1 MITVPARR
9 VKQFGVEFYQ
19 AGLSAKDIDRL
30 VKFEVLGYSG
40 GPRDETPK
48 KNRSG
53 VRSRVNW
60 DMLEKRIAESETAY
74 QRPVIRRKIDEL
86 VTYYKECKDAG
97 TLPAIPGAVI
107 ITSEKRFTFT
117 PVAGHHDLGLLQIPE
132 EHGVLRVLDGQHRL
146 LALHAL
152 SQGGETISIEVPAV
166 LFDSLDARQIVEL
179 FVTINAKHTRLNP
192 SHIISLAGRKLYPD
206 PNQALAHDVIRSLNE
221 DETSPLHGEIKM
233 LGTGRGRVSQ
243 APLAEEIVDFLETV
257 EKLGSPPMKRLVLA
271 VLVLGCAATVALAQG
286 GAPRTPLPARVTAK
300 LGMLNVPALSPL
312 WLLPEY
318 AAAYNIQIE
327 TVMFQRFA
335 DGRTA
340 LASGDLDITAFGPQD
355 ITLAVAQGARSLVG
369 VAGVGSGN
377 DCLLVRRGED
387 IRDWKELGTRKIGI
401 GAGSIS
407 WLKFAASVQE
417 HGVDYGKLR
426 ITNIVGGGANYLKAL
441 QGKEID
447 LAVVWQP
454 FCAQGLVDGYA
465 QYPTLDHNRSKAVGG
480 LIAVLAVN
488 RDFMEKHPDAVQR
501 LVVAYLDVLKF
512 AQANPQRWSMI
523 YAEKAGLPEPVAAE
537 SIRITRLD
545 ATLRIRLGELEHVQV
560 R

>member
-1 MITVPARR
+1 
-9 VKQFGVEFYQ
+9 
-19 AGLSAKDIDRL
+19 
-30 VKFEVLGYSG
+30 
-40 GPRDETPK
+40 
-48 KNRSG
+48 
-53 VRSRVNW
+53 
-60 DMLEKRIAESETAY
+60 
-74 QRPVIRRKIDEL
+74 
-86 VTYYKECKDAG
+86 
-97 TLPAIPGAVI
+97 
-107 ITSEKRFTFT
+107 
-117 PVAGHHDLGLLQIPE
+117 
-132 EHGVLRVLDGQHRL
+132 
-146 LALHAL
+146 
-152 SQGGETISIEVPAV
+152 
-166 LFDSLDARQIVEL
+166 
-179 FVTINAKHTRLNP
+179 
-192 SHIISLAGRKLYPD
+192 
-206 PNQALAHDVIRSLNE
+206 
-221 DETSPLHGEIKM
+221 
-233 LGTGRGRVSQ
+233 
-243 APLAEEIVDFLETV
+243 
-257 EKLGSPPMKRLVLA
+257 MKRLVLA

-465 QYPTLDHNRSKAVGG
+465 QYPTLDHN
-480 LIAVLAVN
+480 
-488 RDFMEKHPDAVQR
+488 
-501 LVVAYLDVLKF
+501 
-512 AQANPQRWSMI
+512 
-523 YAEKAGLPEPVAAE
+523 
-537 SIRITRLD
+537 
-545 ATLRIRLGELEHVQV
+545 
-560 R
+560 